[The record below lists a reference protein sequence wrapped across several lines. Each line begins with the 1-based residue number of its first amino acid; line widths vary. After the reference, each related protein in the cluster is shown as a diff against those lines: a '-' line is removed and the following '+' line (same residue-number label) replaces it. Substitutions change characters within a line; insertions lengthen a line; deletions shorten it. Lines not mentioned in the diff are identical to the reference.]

1 MNPSP
6 RWGIGTPEDIAPA
19 VAYLASDEAGW
30 VTGESLI
37 VGGGLH

>member
-1 MNPSP
+1 MRNSYLG
-6 RWGIGTPEDIAPA
+6 RIGTPEDIAPA
-19 VAYLASDEAGW
+19 VAYLASDEASW